1 MSEFNVD
8 EYFATRSK
16 AFTKPD
22 GSDFINDK
30 YLELQ
35 RTSQEKVRELAE
47 RSAIATQREV
57 ANAESWVGK
66 QNLDPNSFQGQVV
79 NDAANL
85 NQGVHRV
92 AGSVLSAA
100 PSALAAANQANLSE
114 DDIAALNRHQKG
126 ESTPEDLARINR
138 KVAPIVAPTP
148 NMPRELAQAHANE
161 RAQALAD
168 LNPNAPTPLSIW
180 TEMNKAREIS
190 RTITESADKSAAVHM
205 GAQTAFGADLTST
218 YTDNAPQIAKG
229 WEALKNGSK
238 LGGSADV
245 AVGVA
250 KLLFGGISDVAANP
264 QATLEYMIQ
273 NAPQLLV
280 GLAGKA
286 GATAQLV
293 DNVSAAADT
302 YNKGIQDYQ
311 AKNGGAL
318 PPEDQRQYMAF
329 MAATSAAAEQ
339 VGDKI
344 GLAAT
349 KLGGSA
355 VQDVSRASF
364 KSALKGTATAVGEG
378 ILSEAPTETWQQFAE
393 GQILGKPATGAEMF
407 AAGVIGGASGAGLS
421 GGGRAVHEAA
431 KLAAQPTAAKQETI
445 DQRKV
450 QEDAIASG
458 DVSNIKD
465 PVAQIAALVGHS
477 QKADTTPKQK
487 EANLAKA
494 NEIVTNLEAERA
506 KAEQATKT
514 STVAGVE
521 AVIAERQAQL
531 ADPEINS
538 DAGNVTALN
547 SMIELAQADLAEL
560 VKSKDQKA
568 IEQKVQKRLDTV
580 NTQLREAKLAKD
592 NLALLVQTPESI
604 DADIA
609 LISAPSQEEANDTLT
624 AGVAPRATAAGG
636 VSQEQA
642 AAADRIVTLAM
653 TAPERLDTAVV
664 AKLAADTS
672 NALTAPQRNY
682 LSAFLRAQQSN
693 PALTSSLVAEDIYAG
708 KYGNKGVVQYRTA
721 MSKALA
727 AGSQKKAD
735 IEMAGI
741 SKFAQAHQ
749 DKADAAAQAL
759 KLGLGTSILKEDG
772 QWVVGAP
779 GIAPTEEQKKAG
791 GRPIT
796 SGRFAIGIKNEAQAL
811 SDVAAELQAA
821 YDLKFNVPKETAN
834 VQNVSQQGSE
844 SQVKEKSAVPSKPTE
859 KPVEQDTAVSDTR
872 VTDDQPTGVVGTG
885 VVEAAGVTATQAEY
899 DEAVRVKNSSNEAD
913 YDSVPGNIA
922 SLITAMNDGTEIKIS
937 PVEKTASTE
946 ETPVSSVSTESTQST
961 EKTGETT
968 ELPVSQKDTTPKTP
982 VVSTE
987 SGMTVFKQWTA
998 EDQMPPGTKLGEVYR
1013 IINKAIAFL
1022 TQKTTQVASDEAIA
1036 KDRPLVSVQNLMA
1049 RWNKNEI
1056 DPQSFFTE
1064 ELSEEELNS
1073 LASFKRFANKW
1084 SADLKASFV
1093 KGSINPNQREDFL
1106 YEDPIQDFM
1115 NEDGTIDENIITAV
1129 IYATH
1134 SWLLETANRP
1144 ARLEKETVLE
1154 MHGQDKEGVVTP
1166 KGMQLLGSMTA
1177 FEDVVI
1183 SAIGKEVV
1191 SVLGLKAKPN
1201 APQDYLA
1208 KVAAGFG
1215 VHGLLLLERQGLI
1228 NRGTLTGGQLN
1239 TFMPGAGI
1247 QPILDKEGNPK
1258 TNKQGEMLYP
1268 TYDYIQLPRDEKLK
1282 VVGDTKTIRESAVQS
1297 RAVLDRFFGSERTP
1311 AEASWTP
1318 IPFNQA
1324 TAKGTGQAISKKQR
1338 RILEKAQKVPNR
1350 IIPDMWNALQ
1360 VLGDSAILAA
1370 AGFKE
1375 YDETKIQKTNRD
1387 AVLAQNENL
1396 VKQLEG
1402 AVNLVQGAIDGSP
1415 EGINQPFFANFE
1427 VWRNFR
1433 VGVTT
1438 WNMNLQ
1444 SSKIHRFMFSRPG
1457 WESTIRLDDTETLDH
1472 FLVGVAQAFGIKTD
1486 AQSNVE
1492 SLEKFNDHLLE
1503 KGNRTIELALLLNK
1517 SIVDPKNNLLNEG
1530 DKQAIGELA
1539 AKAEGMQT
1547 LQALVAY
1554 GHYLSALSSGKE
1566 EFTATMLVGV
1576 DGKTNGPIFSLLALG
1591 AAKSAKDLFTFVN
1604 RGGFYKA
1611 ENGVN
1616 NYSAWYQQPG
1626 NQDLYQDLA
1635 RELLTNLPKNQGAAL
1650 AAFQVITKDLL
1661 SDGKATS
1668 AGRGIVKTPLTSFAF
1683 GSSTKTSVEN
1693 MKGAFLQGIAD
1704 RIQALANSEAKGLT
1718 VEDLV
1723 TSINTL
1729 IRLGGGQSTAL
1740 LPVNTTLEQLME
1752 LELTDKQEAFL
1763 GSAFDQ
1769 LLGETV
1775 DNGMRGYFETFIQR
1789 RNSVNRNIQT
1799 AFDIYSAIYSD
1810 LRNTELNRLMDDGL
1824 MAFDTKEGVRVSL
1837 HDLTIAQELALRE
1850 RVQEILPQ
1858 AHTTFT
1864 NGTDEL
1870 NAGVYMASQGKG
1882 ISQSPMYRIKV
1893 QLGQYLTDNGK
1904 PVITARG
1911 NQVSHLQTTGIEK
1924 TERGPG
1930 VAGLPYLMHSFD
1942 SGVMHEAIENTDTL
1956 NVHDE
1961 SANGA
1966 HMVTTNAQA
1975 INHTTW
1981 NNMLRFSPATE
1992 AFQMLERSVANAVKL
2007 IESGDVSNEAVQAIR
2022 RSLASKL
2029 PVKLARATSPM
2040 DLPRVVLQQAKIQ
2053 QYEANVLRLETL
2065 SEMTVIDQYTWEGG
2079 EYHVTE
2085 ANRAEAKQMLEDVRK
2100 EGNRLS
2106 AETLKAAGALGVAL
2120 RDGVKTK
2127 QAVQV
2132 DPVVIETNKETG
2144 DKPSFVSP
2152 FGAIGKPTANS
2163 DPELVAFF
2171 NENPKATAKQVIQ
2184 FLYRKLSADT
2194 TAVNRDFN
2202 LKLLKL
2208 LSKTVPTALTINLV
2222 TADTKEEDVVGKP
2235 DDPALGWYTHRG
2247 VEEAI
2252 YLVGNDFTHS
2262 NMQVEVLLH
2271 EMTHAAT
2278 QYRLTTTAG
2287 QVYHSELSH
2296 MLDVVRAYAKAN
2308 GITKFD
2314 TALTNV
2320 DELVAYGM
2328 TSRAFQAFLSQVP
2341 DPGAK
2346 NKLSTALTKFVNTLA
2361 SLLGFKQTS
2370 DAKALGVLLT
2380 NVTALMEQ
2388 AAVEKAELES
2398 RTLSMAAP
2406 TNTYSTID
2414 IHEALADGSLTE
2426 EFDEHLRNLLGNMV
2440 YKLHGAY
2447 GSFKASLMKN
2457 QTIDAVDV
2465 WLKALDT
2472 DVAPFASE
2480 ALGHIATSPQVAYA
2494 LEQVEATVRAA
2505 LETNESQTK
2514 MVYKELY
2521 KLYGEAE
2528 SIVTVQSL
2536 IDAGLDAATAQ
2547 ATHDML
2553 FKLNKTSGNRS
2564 NYLARFAALGLAHPV
2579 INQVLQAAT
2588 ARDSRTAKDAKT
2600 FLERLEIIF
2609 ENILRVFQTYVTRTY
2624 QGQPANDKLL
2634 SLVGQLV
2641 DIEAK
2646 YQRKIV
2652 DKASKSN
2659 YLEPLEANIKKFTD
2673 AAGAKI
2679 EEIAGSSFIRN
2690 NKNVYVQT
2698 AGALVGTVA
2707 GGRADLFMDNLF
2719 KLRAEVFKKRFGVV
2733 ASLAQAYVGQN
2744 VVLQGLLRMTKLL
2757 EGDRQDQVAGWAKSS
2772 MEAYAD
2778 NGKMLRGKAEDNVA
2792 ARASI
2797 SSVFMRTGAHN
2808 LMGDFDMNAIE
2819 QLVTNK
2825 AALDTAI
2832 TSFEGKLAVHG
2843 KVANDYMNY
2852 AEALGYLKATGVAV
2866 SKFVHQNAYA
2876 ISRLAGTGKESQVS
2890 TTQAEQAEATLK
2902 VLVTLYAL
2910 RYSNDIAVGH
2920 AGRVIKAENARA
2932 DKMNGLEFTL
2942 LLQKRLEKES
2952 LERLFGNN
2960 PMLMV
2965 HGYTSEIYDPN
2976 VSIKTANVLEGKA
2989 LVEQGYVQRSV
3000 VPIDPA
3006 DADQD
3011 IKHIYVLQDGG
3022 MPRFVSGAIS
3032 NRGMQAKGKT
3042 IHNGYLNVYNA
3053 TGIANAAQNAAL
3065 VQDRQAT
3072 FVEMARPGAV
3082 KALIKKGNSY
3092 LVPVFNEYGKVVNWR
3107 YMMAETTKDN
3117 ILNRNNRFDKVLGTI
3132 AGSIYD
3138 KETSRE
3144 QNMASVKALYE
3155 QYQTD
3160 YKNNPKSY
3168 VDISPKSDDPEMREI
3183 WNLLP
3188 EDTRKDILSV
3198 WGRKGMTVKTENLDI
3213 MFGYRKL
3220 TVGTIFQKANE
3231 ERDARKLAGQRSDVM
3246 ALKTIDAWQKLIVL
3260 MFESPLKGEALVKG
3274 KTMEEALKY
3283 ARKAGDN
3290 AVRTEHIWQAI
3301 VSETKDIIVVKSGL
3315 VLLGNMSSNIWL
3327 LGMSGVPILDVMHHH
3342 LVAWKG
3348 AVSWQKDTEELDH
3361 LKRLRDTGYTQGN
3374 KADIDRRI
3382 LRLED
3387 ALDRNP
3393 VKELV
3398 EAGLMPTIVEDVNPE
3413 DALYSYKSQLVRK
3426 VETVT
3431 DKMNPTLVKAAR
3443 TAYLAHDTKIY
3454 QAMSQ
3459 MTKLSDFMARYTMY
3473 QHLISKKDPLSKSE
3487 ATQKVSEAFINYDI
3501 ALHRSIQYTDDM
3513 GITMFT
3519 KYFIGIQKVLMDTVR
3534 ENPARVLTGVLLSK
3548 FLGLGPT
3555 VLDGSMWN
3563 HIGNNPLRAGPF
3575 ELIDALSEL
3584 PMVNAPLALFNMG
3597 GSPAP

>member
-22 GSDFINDK
+22 GSDFVNSK

-245 AVGVA
+245 AAGVA
-250 KLLFGGISDVAANP
+250 KLLFGGISDVASNP

-349 KLGGSA
+349 RLGGSA

-580 NTQLREAKLAKD
+580 NAQLREAKLAKD

-796 SGRFAIGIKNEAQAL
+796 SGRFAMGIKNEAQAL

-937 PVEKTASTE
+937 PVEKTTSTE

-968 ELPVSQKDTTPKTP
+968 EEVKSTTELPTSEPTKPAGTLELMATKSPEGTPFNLRNLIADYFTQSAGKDSDTT
-982 VVSTE
+982 
-987 SGMTVFKQWTA
+987 
-998 EDQMPPGTKLGEVYR
+998 L
-1013 IINKAIAFL
+1013 
-1022 TQKTTQVASDEAIA
+1022 
-1036 KDRPLVSVQNLMA
+1036 RPLVTVKDFLSQMTSKTVLQSLSFTELTDNQFNVLKTFKSTALSWQSTIQSNLNRKKNAAFFYDDMTQFFLKDTENGPVLEENVQTAMAYAGFSWIAENATRSRFNTPEEINLILGRDEGHIISKAEQAELGHVGTRQNVVANALGQRAVQAMGLKVAKNAPKDLEPKLESALGAHIFKMLMDQGILERVTVPGEVMA
-1049 RWNKNEI
+1049 RLTGKSQTDTNAAFQFLRIATDSDGKLNAGATEI
-1056 DPQSFFTE
+1056 M
-1064 ELSEEELNS
+1064 
-1073 LASFKRFANKW
+1073 LA
-1084 SADLKASFV
+1084 
-1093 KGSINPNQREDFL
+1093 
-1106 YEDPIQDFM
+1106 
-1115 NEDGTIDENIITAV
+1115 T
-1129 IYATH
+1129 
-1134 SWLLETANRP
+1134 
-1144 ARLEKETVLE
+1144 
-1154 MHGQDKEGVVTP
+1154 
-1166 KGMQLLGSMTA
+1166 
-1177 FEDVVI
+1177 
-1183 SAIGKEVV
+1183 
-1191 SVLGLKAKPN
+1191 
-1201 APQDYLA
+1201 
-1208 KVAAGFG
+1208 
-1215 VHGLLLLERQGLI
+1215 
-1228 NRGTLTGGQLN
+1228 RGTQG
-1239 TFMPGAGI
+1239 
-1247 QPILDKEGNPK
+1247 ILDKVFSVEAG
-1258 TNKQGEMLYP
+1258 
-1268 TYDYIQLPRDEKLK
+1268 LK
-1282 VVGDTKTIRESAVQS
+1282 EPSLA
-1297 RAVLDRFFGSERTP
+1297 
-1311 AEASWTP
+1311 P
-1318 IPFNQA
+1318 IPFTQTKTKNTNQA
-1324 TAKGTGQAISKKQR
+1324 VPAKLAAVIEHENSVASYVRQ
-1338 RILEKAQKVPNR
+1338 
-1350 IIPDMWNALQ
+1350 DMWQ
-1360 VLGDSAILAA
+1360 LANQISDDTMLEI
-1370 AGFKE
+1370 AGAE
-1375 YDETKIQKTNRD
+1375 H
-1387 AVLAQNENL
+1387 
-1396 VKQLEG
+1396 LEG
-1402 AVNLVQGAIDGSP
+1402 KHAANIPSLEATNDGLARELSRFKDFVGGMEDQTAGMYFEHTVWKQQRVGIATNAVNPQ
-1415 EGINQPFFANFE
+1415 
-1427 VWRNFR
+1427 
-1433 VGVTT
+1433 T
-1438 WNMNLQ
+1438 
-1444 SSKIHRFMFSRPG
+1444 SKIHRHMLFRQS
-1457 WESTIRLDDTETLDH
+1457 WETKVDRNDAAQMENFQLR
-1472 FLVGVAQAFGIKTD
+1472 VAEGLGIKTD
-1486 AQSNVE
+1486 KQSNTS
-1492 SLEKFNDHLLE
+1492 SLDKYSQ
-1503 KGNRTIELALLLNK
+1503 KVA
-1517 SIVDPKNNLLNEG
+1517 DPKIQDAVTVLVQMLQGEDMSPAKEKTLLAGVKAGGEKMHSLDALMALAQEQFTTG
-1530 DKQAIGELA
+1530 DTFTVQLMGE
-1539 AKAEGMQT
+1539 
-1547 LQALVAY
+1547 
-1554 GHYLSALSSGKE
+1554 
-1566 EFTATMLVGV
+1566 V
-1576 DGKTNGPIFSLLALG
+1576 DGVTNGPMLSHLLMG
-1591 AAKSAKDLFTFVN
+1591 AANSVSDLFKLLN
-1604 RGGFYKA
+1604 RGGFYEQGNEHNQYNLWREA
-1611 ENGVN
+1611 AGHFDLYENTALHMTQAVQGLINNGVTSSKGKTLMSGQRVN
-1616 NYSAWYQQPG
+1616 EVIGAIYAFTGP
-1626 NQDLYQDLA
+1626 LA
-1635 RELLTNLPKNQGAAL
+1635 LNGVVQKE
-1650 AAFQVITKDLL
+1650 
-1661 SDGKATS
+1661 
-1668 AGRGIVKTPLTSFAF
+1668 GRNIIKTPLTAMVF
-1683 GSSTKTSVEN
+1683 GSSVGSAVESMADKFAESIYAGIEDLAAGKGDRVEVIEHINTLLGKSILPNNTSVEKL
-1693 MKGAFLQGIAD
+1693 MATEFTAEQVDRLKMAF
-1704 RIQALANSEAKGLT
+1704 K
-1718 VEDLV
+1718 
-1723 TSINTL
+1723 NTL
-1729 IRLGGGQSTAL
+1729 GKA
-1740 LPVNTTLEQLME
+1740 V
-1752 LELTDKQEAFL
+1752 
-1763 GSAFDQ
+1763 
-1769 LLGETV
+1769 GETMSQDFESFITQRQQFNWAAQMTFTV
-1775 DNGMRGYFETFIQR
+1775 YNAAYTGMREQ
-1789 RNSVNRNIQT
+1789 
-1799 AFDIYSAIYSD
+1799 
-1810 LRNTELNRLMDDGL
+1810 
-1824 MAFDTKEGVRVSL
+1824 
-1837 HDLTIAQELALRE
+1837 
-1850 RVQEILPQ
+1850 
-1858 AHTTFT
+1858 
-1864 NGTDEL
+1864 
-1870 NAGVYMASQGKG
+1870 
-1882 ISQSPMYRIKV
+1882 
-1893 QLGQYLTDNGK
+1893 
-1904 PVITARG
+1904 
-1911 NQVSHLQTTGIEK
+1911 
-1924 TERGPG
+1924 
-1930 VAGLPYLMHSFD
+1930 
-1942 SGVMHEAIENTDTL
+1942 
-1956 NVHDE
+1956 
-1961 SANGA
+1961 
-1966 HMVTTNAQA
+1966 MVK
-1975 INHTTW
+1975 
-1981 NNMLRFSPATE
+1981 
-1992 AFQMLERSVANAVKL
+1992 KL
-2007 IESGDVSNEAVQAIR
+2007 IESGEIAVNSKGDPIHDLTAQQENQLRKELSDLAPIMHTMMSKDSGQLNAGLYISKSGKSLSTKKTYEGSVKFGTKFSDNGAASTSTRGFETVETAPGVSMAPMSVHSTDSAIMHNSIGQTEVLNVHDAKGVGVAGFQQAAQSLNQSTWNAMLNYSPAGEMFAALSRTVVGLAALTQKGDLPPAVMTNVANALQAFADKNDMNPATV
-2022 RSLASKL
+2022 LKDM
-2029 PVKLARATSPM
+2029 VTGARAMATHA
-2040 DLPRVVLQQAKIQ
+2040 DKIKLQA
-2053 QYEANVLRLETL
+2053 LEQMQ
-2065 SEMTVIDQYTWEGG
+2065 SIDQYALQSGNYE
-2079 EYHVTE
+2079 VTDKD
-2085 ANRAEAKQMLEDVRK
+2085 RAEAAARRAELPTALSKEETDAIDQIQALLQNVAVGEVVKEEKDPEED
-2100 EGNRLS
+2100 
-2106 AETLKAAGALGVAL
+2106 T
-2120 RDGVKTK
+2120 TT
-2127 QAVQV
+2127 
-2132 DPVVIETNKETG
+2132 P
-2144 DKPSFVSP
+2144 VSP

-2247 VEEAI
+2247 GEEAI
-2252 YLVGNDFTHS
+2252 YLAGNDFTHS

-2271 EMTHAAT
+2271 EMIHAAT
-2278 QYRLTTTAG
+2278 QYRLTTTASKAQYNELTKLLE
-2287 QVYHSELSH
+2287 QVRKYT
-2296 MLDVVRAYAKAN
+2296 KAN
-2308 GITKFD
+2308 NITKFD
-2314 TALTNV
+2314 AALTNV

-2328 TSRAFQAFLSQVP
+2328 TSRAFQKLLSDVQVEP
-2341 DPGAK
+2341 VANAP
-2346 NKLSTALTKFVNTLA
+2346 LSTALQKFVGILA
-2361 SLLGFKQTS
+2361 GLLGFKQTS

-2380 NVTALMEQ
+2380 NVTELLEQ
-2388 AAVEKAELES
+2388 TAVERTELES
-2398 RTLSMAAP
+2398 RTLSMAP
-2406 TNTYSTID
+2406 STNTYSTLD

-2536 IDAGLDAATAQ
+2536 IDVGLDAATAQ

-2553 FKLNKTSGNRS
+2553 FKLDKTSGDRS

-2609 ENILRVFQTYVTRTY
+2609 ENILRVFQTYVTHTY

-2832 TSFEGKLAVHG
+2832 TSFEGQLAVHG

-2852 AEALGYLKATGVAV
+2852 AEALGYMKATGVAV
-2866 SKFVHQNAYA
+2866 SKFVHQNAYGIA
-2876 ISRLAGTGKESQVS
+2876 RMAGTPYQSKISE
-2890 TTQAEQAEATLK
+2890 TQAQQAEATLK

-2910 RYSNDIAVGH
+2910 RYSNDIAVKH

-3072 FVEMARPGAV
+3072 FAAMARPGAV
-3082 KALIKKGNSY
+3082 KVLIKKGNSY
-3092 LVPVFNEYGKVVNWR
+3092 MVPVFNEYGKVVNWR